1 MSENFVHVKV
11 DYNEALES
19 KKSLLSL
26 EMDLL
31 RIIKSIRAYKQI
43 RSKELKEKVK
53 LSKKIKESLADLRKI
68 HRIFPK
74 IKIPQ
79 TQVNKKVE
87 KESPE
92 EKKKRKRAEK
102 YDITIE
108 QELQEIQ
115 KKLSSLNN

>member
-108 QELQEIQ
+108 QELQDIQ

>member
-1 MSENFVHVKV
+1 MNENFVHVKV
-11 DYNEALES
+11 DYDEALES

-26 EMDLL
+26 EIDLL
-31 RIIKSIRAYKQI
+31 RIIKSIRTYKQI

-53 LSKKIKESLADLRKI
+53 LSKKIKESLADLRKL

-79 TQVNKKVE
+79 TQINKKVE
-87 KESPE
+87 KETPE

-108 QELQEIQ
+108 QELQDIQ